1 MSGTLTPVGNFY
13 TVAGTGLGS
22 GTLYSSGC
30 GIEGSYATVQDLAEL
45 SLSENVVF
53 DFSQAMLR
61 RQLVRASRQAD
72 ALICHRFKTPLALYS
87 EAWVGWV
94 CDIAAYFAMEVNGWK
109 PGDDGRDQEAR
120 FIRKYKTAMQMI
132 REAQDYML
140 TPDHRLLGM
149 ESPPPATPVS
159 LPNRQWLSLRGLR
172 TT

>member
-1 MSGTLTPVGNFY
+1 MSGTLTPSGNY
-13 TVAGTGLGS
+13 YSVAGTGLGS
-22 GTLYSSGC
+22 GTLYSAGC
-30 GIEGSYATVQDLAEL
+30 GVEGSYATVQDLAEL

-72 ALICHRFKTPLALYS
+72 SLICHRFKTPLALYS

-94 CDIAAYFAMEVNGWK
+94 CDIAAYFAMDVNGWK

-120 FIRKYKTAMQMI
+120 FVRKYKTAMAMI

-140 TPDHRLLGM
+140 TPDHRLLGA
-149 ESPPPATPVS
+149 ESPQPATPVS
-159 LPNRQWLSLRGLR
+159 LPNRQWLSLRRLGPA
-172 TT
+172 

>member
-1 MSGTLTPVGNFY
+1 MSGTLTPSGNFY

-22 GTLYSSGC
+22 GTLYSAGC
-30 GIEGSYATVQDLAEL
+30 GVEGSYATVQDLAEL

-53 DFSQAMLR
+53 DFSQQMLR

-72 ALICHRFKTPLALYS
+72 SLICHRFRTPLALYS

-94 CDIAAYFAMEVNGWK
+94 CDIAAYFAMDVNGWK

-120 FIRKYKTAMQMI
+120 FVRKYKTAMAMI

-140 TPDHRLLGM
+140 TPDHRLLGT
-149 ESPPPATPVS
+149 ESPSPATPVS
-159 LPNRQWLSLRGLR
+159 LPNRQWLSLRRLG

>member
-1 MSGTLTPVGNFY
+1 MGGTLTPSGNFY

-22 GTLYSSGC
+22 GTLYSAGC
-30 GIEGSYATVQDLAEL
+30 GVEGSYATREDLELL
-45 SLSENVVF
+45 SLSENVIF
-53 DFSQAMLR
+53 DFNPIMIN

-72 ALICHRFKTPLALYS
+72 SLICHRFKTPLALYS

-94 CDIAAYFAMEVNGWK
+94 CDIAAFFAMEVNGWK

-120 FIRKYKTAMQMI
+120 FVRKYKAAMQLI

-140 TPDHRLLGM
+140 TPDHRLLGA